1 MKLTTIM
8 GQVDT
13 NSFLIE
19 ENGHVIIIDPAE
31 ADNIAKAISDMGC
44 KPDYIFLTHEHF
56 DHIGGVEELRK
67 KYDIPV
73 IACSLCS
80 ERIQDKTDNLSRIA
94 DVLQYFKTGEAPEE
108 RTEPY
113 TCEPADITFDEEY
126 ELNWRGHSFTFKRAP
141 GHSPGSTIITLDE
154 DTVFTGDYMFFDKE
168 ETLRLKGGSEEEYYA
183 KAKPILD
190 SIPEGSHIYPGHGK
204 DYIK

>member
-13 NSFLIE
+13 NSFILE
-19 ENGHVIIIDPAE
+19 ENMHVIIIDPAE
-31 ADNIAKAISDMGC
+31 ATPIAQTLDECSWT
-44 KPDYIFLTHEHF
+44 PEYILLTHEHF
-56 DHIGGVEELRK
+56 DHIGGLEELRK
-67 KYDIPV
+67 KYDVPV
-73 IACSLCS
+73 VACKLCS
-80 ERIQDKTDNLSRIA
+80 DRIQSVNDNLSRIA
-94 DVLQYFKTGEAPEE
+94 DVLQFFKTGKSPEE

-113 TCEPADITFDEEY
+113 VCSAADITFDEEY
-126 ELNWRGHSFTFKRAP
+126 ALDWRGHSFTFKRAP
-141 GHSPGSTIITLDE
+141 GHSPGSTIITLD
-154 DTVFTGDYMFFDKE
+154 DSIVFTGDYMFYEQE